1 MPVVESVVATD
12 IENALAR
19 PGIKPF
25 NDRVAFLETTEVPVG
40 QLVVDEVDRASR
52 NEVSSETDTLQLLF

>member
-1 MPVVESVVATD
+1 MESVAATD
-12 IENALAR
+12 IENALVR

-40 QLVVDEVDRASR
+40 QLVVDEVDRASHNSH

>member
-1 MPVVESVVATD
+1 MESVAATD
-12 IENALAR
+12 IENALVR

-25 NDRVAFLETTEVPVG
+25 NDRVAFLETTEVPAG
-40 QLVVDEVDRASR
+40 QLVVDEVDRASH